1 MRRTS
6 KQMPMSSDHIPLCVP
21 EIRGNEWTYVKECLD
36 TGWVS
41 SVGSY
46 VDRFEQAVAGAAGR
60 KYAVATSNGTSA
72 LHVSLLL
79 AGVRP
84 GEEVLVSNLTFIA
97 PANAVR
103 YVGAHPVL
111 VDAEPEFWQMDVGLV
126 ENFLRGC
133 RRSGNGVFN
142 VATGRRIAAIVPVHA
157 LGHPADI
164 IRLSALSEAFGIPVV
179 EDATE
184 SLGASINGRPVGS
197 HGDCACYSFNGNK
210 ILTTGGG
217 GMIVTDDVGFAERGK
232 YLTTQAKDDP
242 LEYIHGEVGY
252 NYRLTNLQAAMGCA
266 QMELLGSYVDR
277 KREIAQCYT
286 KGLAGIPGLQP
297 MREAAGIRSSFWMFT
312 ILVNRE
318 EFGMDSRNLLG
329 RLAGEKIQS
338 RPLWQPLHLS
348 PAHRDCQVLG
358 GEVSERLYRDGLSLP
373 CSVGLSGEN
382 QERVIGLMRALAK

>member
-1 MRRTS
+1 
-6 KQMPMSSDHIPLCVP
+6 MSEFIPLCVP

-46 VDRFEQAVAGAAGR
+46 VDRFEQAVAGAADR

-84 GEEVLVSNLTFIA
+84 DEEVLVSDLTFIA

-126 ENFLRGC
+126 EKFLRGC

-142 VATGRRIAAIVPVHA
+142 AATGRRIAAMVPVHA
-157 LGHPADI
+157 LGHPVDI
-164 IRLSALSEAFGIPVV
+164 VRLSALAEEFGIPVI

-184 SLGASINGRPVGS
+184 SLGASINGRAVGT
-197 HGDCACYSFNGNK
+197 HGVCACYSFNGNK

-217 GMIVTDDVGFAERGK
+217 GMIVTDDAVFAERGK
-232 YLTTQAKDDP
+232 YLTTQAKDDSV
-242 LEYIHGEVGY
+242 EYIHGEIGY

-266 QMELLGSYVDR
+266 QMELLGDYVAR
-277 KREIAQCYT
+277 KREIARCYT
-286 KGLAGIPGLQP
+286 RALAGVDGLEP
-297 MREAAGIRSSFWMFT
+297 MHEAAGIRSSFWMFT
-312 ILVNRE
+312 ILVDQGK
-318 EFGMDSRNLLG
+318 FGMDSRALLQA
-329 RLAGEKIQS
+329 LAGEKIQS

-348 PAHRDCQVLG
+348 PAHRGCQVLG
-358 GEVSERLYRDGLSLP
+358 GKVSERLYRDGLSLP
-373 CSVGLSGEN
+373 CSVGLSAEN
-382 QERVIGLMRALAK
+382 QERVIGLVKALAK